1 MEEKLRLEREEAE
14 KLRLEN
20 EEKLREEEEK
30 NKAQIPDMNDL
41 GNISGIDGGMDAG
54 DNMDGGDFG
63 DENMGD

>member
-1 MEEKLRLEREEAE
+1 MEEKLRLEKEEAD

-20 EEKLREEEEK
+20 EEKHKEDEK
-30 NKAQIPDMNDL
+30 PDIPDMNDL

-54 DNMDGGDFG
+54 DNMAGGDFA